1 MSYKALYR
9 AGEVIAAE
17 MVALA
22 RRAIGEA
29 LGKEGSSTSLADSLL
44 TEIDMSDESLVIKL
58 LMDNYV
64 GYIDHGRKPRSG
76 KLVPIDELRDW
87 ALEKGIDAGNGTLYA
102 ISQAIWRDGIAP
114 RPILSKI
121 EEYADRAFDERW
133 ADLLM
138 DALIDD
144 LTTYFNQ

>member
-9 AGEVIAAE
+9 AGEVITSE

-22 RRAIGEA
+22 QRAIGEA
-29 LGKEGSSTSLADSLL
+29 LGKEGSSSRLADSLL
-44 TEIDMSDESLVIKL
+44 TEIDLSGDSLVIKL

-64 GYIDHGRKPRSG
+64 GYIDRGRKPRSD

-87 ALEKGIDAGNGTLYA
+87 ALEKGIDVDNGTLYA